1 VAKIVGI
8 VLIVLGLAGLAYKS
22 FTVPGEKKGIQIGS
36 VDLTVQKKER
46 IEVPT
51 WAGVAAVAVGAALL
65 VAGGRR

>member
-1 VAKIVGI
+1 MAKIVGI

-46 IEVPT
+46 VVVPT

-65 VAGGRR
+65 VAGSRK

>member
-1 VAKIVGI
+1 MAKIVGI

-36 VDLTVQKKER
+36 VDLSVQKKER
-46 IEVPT
+46 VEVPT

-65 VAGGRR
+65 VAGSRK

>member
-1 VAKIVGI
+1 MAKIVGI

>member
-1 VAKIVGI
+1 MAKIVGI

-36 VDLTVQKKER
+36 VDLSVQKKER